1 MSITVGGQK
10 QLASQI
16 EQGESMKKDLK
27 FDLRTVVGVV
37 LAAAV
42 FFAYVANVRPVSWF
56 DALVGLIFGVATF
69 VIVKKFA
76 GFK

>member
-1 MSITVGGQK
+1 MSITVGRQK

>member
-1 MSITVGGQK
+1 MSITVGRQK
-10 QLASQI
+10 QFASQI

-27 FDLRTVVGVV
+27 FDLRTVVGAV

>member
-1 MSITVGGQK
+1 
-10 QLASQI
+10 
-16 EQGESMKKDLK
+16 MKKDLR
-27 FDLRTVVGVV
+27 FDLRTVVGAV

-42 FFAYVANVRPVSWF
+42 FFSYVTNVRPVSWF
-56 DALVGLIFGVATF
+56 DALVGLIFGAATF